1 MTLPTNIQ
9 ELSDQLYSLY
19 TNGHFGVHSNPLI
32 EDAIDEFLSTVNYA
46 SYHPIKISP
55 AKKIVGAMFINAL
68 EQLNDTKL

>member
-19 TNGHFGVHSNPLI
+19 TNGHFGALPNPLI
-32 EDAIDEFLSTVNYA
+32 EDAIGEFLSTVSYA
-46 SYHPIKISP
+46 SYHSIKISP